1 MSDTPGHLPRGER
14 LGPYEI
20 IEVLG
25 AGGMGVVY
33 RARDPRL
40 GREVAIKLLPAH
52 LSASSEARERLQRE
66 ARAIAQLQHP
76 NICAIY
82 DVGETGDGQ
91 LFLVLELL
99 SGEALDHR
107 LTRGVVPV
115 PEALDI
121 VVPLAAALA
130 AAHAAGMIH
139 RDIKPANIFLTDHGP
154 KLLDFGVAKALDER
168 GAPEV
173 STMGALT
180 QRGQAIGTAA

>member
-1 MSDTPGHLPRGER
+1 MSDTPGLLPRGQR

-20 IEVLG
+20 IEALG

-40 GREVAIKLLPAH
+40 GREVAIKVLPAH

-99 SGEALDHR
+99 SGESLDRR
-107 LTRGVVPV
+107 LTRGVISV

-121 VVPLAAALA
+121 VVPLAA
-130 AAHAAGMIH
+130 
-139 RDIKPANIFLTDHGP
+139 
-154 KLLDFGVAKALDER
+154 
-168 GAPEV
+168 
-173 STMGALT
+173 
-180 QRGQAIGTAA
+180 